1 LFPPG
6 RDPKFIALS
15 GPSIRHLW
23 SEAQLMKDFPD
34 VIVVIP
40 DVKGP
45 PNHVC
50 DPPGR
55 PRLVRKTMLHSTLL
69 QEGAQLLKLAGGQ
82 T

>member
-1 LFPPG
+1 
-6 RDPKFIALS
+6 
-15 GPSIRHLW
+15 
-23 SEAQLMKDFPD
+23 MKDFPD